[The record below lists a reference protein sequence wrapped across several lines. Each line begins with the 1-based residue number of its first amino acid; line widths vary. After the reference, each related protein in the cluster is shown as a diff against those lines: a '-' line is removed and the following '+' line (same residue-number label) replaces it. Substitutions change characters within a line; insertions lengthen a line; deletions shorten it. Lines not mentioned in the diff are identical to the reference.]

1 MGSKKTRISAK
12 GRDLK
17 MKRLEL
23 GYTQRQFAEVV
34 GITQQQLSMIEN
46 GRSGASEE
54 TAMAIARRLRCD
66 VDHVFDVRV
75 PYEEEDAADPFRGV
89 VTANGQHVAAN

>member
-1 MGSKKTRISAK
+1 MGSKKTRIAARSREMK
-12 GRDLK
+12 L
-17 MKRLEL
+17 KRLDL
-23 GYTQRQFAEVV
+23 GYTQTEFAKAV
-34 GITQQQLSMIEN
+34 GISRQQFSMIEN
-46 GRSGASEE
+46 GSSGASEE

-89 VTANGQHVAAN
+89 VTANG

>member
-1 MGSKKTRISAK
+1 MGSKKTRIAAK

-23 GYTQRQFAEVV
+23 GFTQRQFADAV
-34 GITQQQLSMIEN
+34 GISQQQLSMIEN

-66 VDHVFDVRV
+66 VDQVFDVRV
-75 PYEEEDAADPFRGV
+75 PYGEAEEEEPHQAVAV
-89 VTANGQHVAAN
+89 ANERPLFAS